1 MKALLKERDRQINEM
16 YGLRMDITK
25 RIRELED
32 KNLQIE
38 GLEQQ
43 FAEEREKSQKSVVY
57 ESQISQLKG
66 DVKEYMDMLT
76 KVMRH
81 FKTLLKYL
89 NDQVYTTK
97 DPTVIEHT
105 SRQIKAI
112 NALKTDVKQ
121 SMKSTNKRN

>member
-1 MKALLKERDRQINEM
+1 
-16 YGLRMDITK
+16 
-25 RIRELED
+25 
-32 KNLQIE
+32 
-38 GLEQQ
+38 
-43 FAEEREKSQKSVVY
+43 
-57 ESQISQLKG
+57 
-66 DVKEYMDMLT
+66 MLT

-121 SMKSTNKRN
+121 SMKSTNKRNQNKSMETIFSLSATEGNSEGRSSLASTKPAQRPIMHEI